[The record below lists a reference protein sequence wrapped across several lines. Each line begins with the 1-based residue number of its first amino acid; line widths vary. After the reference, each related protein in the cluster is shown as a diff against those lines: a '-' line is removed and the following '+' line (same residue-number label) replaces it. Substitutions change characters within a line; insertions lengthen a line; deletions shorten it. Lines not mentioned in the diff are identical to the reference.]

1 MAHVAE
7 VKGKADD
14 TVLIGCRRIGEEING
29 VTKAAGRPAK
39 IITQAGKNKSGRN
52 ALNIPG
58 TSRARLQK
66 LAGLPAV
73 DIVATAKQLRESGND
88 ATVSSVV
95 REITQGYK
103 KAHRSERER
112 ELGQR
117 QLRLTAD

>member
-7 VKGKADD
+7 VKGKAED
-14 TVLIGCRRIGEEING
+14 TVLIGCQRIGKEIEM
-29 VTKAAGRPAK
+29 VPKAAGRPAK

-73 DIVATAKQLRESGND
+73 DSVATAKQLRESGND
-88 ATVSSVV
+88 ATVWSVV
-95 REITQGYK
+95 REITQGDK
-103 KAHRSERER
+103 KARRSERER
-112 ELGQR
+112 GRR